1 MIIRRLQVAP
11 PAVRPAVSMGS
22 YLRSED
28 DLTFSYQNIVKHN
41 LILKT
46 QMEKGG
52 NQTTINELT
61 GMVQYYVATLMNNQ
75 ISGLPVHKHK
85 SGKPLKAIA

>member
-1 MIIRRLQVAP
+1 MGIDKPENMIIRRLAVAP

-28 DLTFSYQNIVKHN
+28 DLTYSYIAIVKNNN
-41 LILKT
+41 LLKQ

-61 GMVQYYVATLMNNQ
+61 MCLQFYVATLMDN
-75 ISGLPVHKHK
+75 
-85 SGKPLKAIA
+85 AIAGQPTHK